1 MKGVPSLNTLA
12 YGLLSLLTYKTYSGY
27 ELTQHIQPFWP
38 AKHSQIYPLLASLE
52 QAGYVSHKLVV
63 QHDKPDKK
71 MYAITESGSLK
82 LGEWLAMSAAEPA
95 TRDELA
101 FKAYC
106 LHKFAKSPDA
116 RRLFEQRA
124 ELSRN
129 KLQFLKA
136 KKAEVQARDG
146 RSGDLPT
153 SDSPHFGA
161 YILIDK
167 GLRVFE
173 AELEWCEWVLSQL
186 PE

>member
-1 MKGVPSLNTLA
+1 MNTLA
-12 YGLLSLLTYKTYSGY
+12 YGILSLLTNKTYSGY

-52 QAGYVSHKLVV
+52 QSGYVSFELVV

-71 MYAITESGSLK
+71 IYAITENGSAK
-82 LGEWLAMSAAEPA
+82 LAEWLALPAGDPA

-106 LHKFAKSPDA
+106 LHKFANSADA
-116 RRLFEQRA
+116 RKLFEQRA
-124 ELSRN
+124 AVSRN
-129 KLQFLKA
+129 KLEFLKA
-136 KKAEVQARDG
+136 KKAEVRAREGWPSD
-146 RSGDLPT
+146 RPT
-153 SDSPHFGA
+153 IDSPHFGA

-167 GLRVFE
+167 GQRMFE

-186 PE
+186 PEA